1 MKIQKGFLK
10 KEVLEIKDGYLCK
23 YSKRLFSRKKE
34 NEELIEIR
42 DIEYIERIP
51 LIKKIF
57 NIPFLKKTKHV
68 VEFISE
74 SSSLYVPNLKR
85 IEIDNLISAILNIG
99 GKQTE
104 HKYMFIPSSK
114 TMKDGYNMVCDLFG
128 KMVHKNYTDKECTD
142 ESVDLEKVIYFDD
155 IKIDGVKGISFG
167 YVASGGYSNTIE
179 VLGLS
184 KSDEEKIRKMV
195 FEKSPNLTDANIK
208 IHSSIFP
215 LFTFSR
221 WFKKRE
227 KIILTQWGIIHKQ
240 YGVKIDNKYYKT
252 RTSALFYKDIKS
264 YIYSGGLFFKNMT
277 ILGTTTISTVE
288 KFSTNVQ
295 VIIWRKIRENGIAND
310 KEIGKKYSASFFHRS
325 GQGKIILTPSDI
337 IWIKGKEVKVLKY
350 NQTYSYEFKKKHWFS
365 FFGDATIR
373 GCRTD
378 ARSGEGGDVV
388 MEIIHMRSRNGKN
401 LIRDIKEKETDL

>member
-114 TMKDGYNMVCDLFG
+114 TMTFN
-128 KMVHKNYTDKECTD
+128 
-142 ESVDLEKVIYFDD
+142 
-155 IKIDGVKGISFG
+155 
-167 YVASGGYSNTIE
+167 
-179 VLGLS
+179 LS
-184 KSDEEKIRKMV
+184 
-195 FEKSPNLTDANIK
+195 
-208 IHSSIFP
+208 
-215 LFTFSR
+215 
-221 WFKKRE
+221 
-227 KIILTQWGIIHKQ
+227 
-240 YGVKIDNKYYKT
+240 
-252 RTSALFYKDIKS
+252 
-264 YIYSGGLFFKNMT
+264 
-277 ILGTTTISTVE
+277 
-288 KFSTNVQ
+288 
-295 VIIWRKIRENGIAND
+295 
-310 KEIGKKYSASFFHRS
+310 
-325 GQGKIILTPSDI
+325 
-337 IWIKGKEVKVLKY
+337 
-350 NQTYSYEFKKKHWFS
+350 
-365 FFGDATIR
+365 
-373 GCRTD
+373 
-378 ARSGEGGDVV
+378 
-388 MEIIHMRSRNGKN
+388 
-401 LIRDIKEKETDL
+401 